1 MRYTK
6 KQRQDLQ
13 RQPGGAQCGR
23 CGRRLTQGASC
34 WYINGVLLC
43 RACLLDYAMGFF
55 APHREEAAP

>member
-13 RQPGGAQCGR
+13 RQSAAAQCAR
-23 CGRRLTQGASC
+23 CGRQLYPGASC

-43 RACLLDYAMGFF
+43 KACLLEYSMGFF
-55 APHREEAAP
+55 APHREEAAS